1 MAGPVWARP
10 ALCGRQA
17 RFPIVAGRVMQSV
30 GRSSGDPIASL
41 TRQAATERR
50 SKRLPRLFTP
60 IAAALSLNHCTGH
73 RHSDPVSDGGADNAY
88 HKRFD
93 GAVTLSGLELPCP
106 STFQRNCWTCEGDGC
121 CCATAF
127 RSGRRPYDARGPRH
141 VRAPSVAYCSPLILP
156 RSITTDHFDISFA
169 TWSAYSCGV
178 DPIGVDPRSS
188 SF

>member
-106 STFQRNCWTCEGDGC
+106 STFQKKF
-121 CCATAF
+121 ATAF
-127 RSGRRPYDARGPRH
+127 RSCRRPNDARGPRH